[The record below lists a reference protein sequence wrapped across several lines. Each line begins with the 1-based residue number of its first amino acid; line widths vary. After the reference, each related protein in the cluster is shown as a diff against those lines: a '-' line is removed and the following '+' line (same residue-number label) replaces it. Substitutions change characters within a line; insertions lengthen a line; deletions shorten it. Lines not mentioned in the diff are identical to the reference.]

1 MKTMLIAMG
10 TLRAEHLVC
19 AIVSSTLLPV
29 NAFNCCECIDR
40 MHLNGFIP
48 ILQLPGHLVPATV
61 CTSCIL

>member
-1 MKTMLIAMG
+1 MKTILIAMG
-10 TLRAEHLVC
+10 TVRAEHLGC
-19 AIVSSTLLPV
+19 YCFINSPAY
-29 NAFNCCECIDR
+29 ECIDR